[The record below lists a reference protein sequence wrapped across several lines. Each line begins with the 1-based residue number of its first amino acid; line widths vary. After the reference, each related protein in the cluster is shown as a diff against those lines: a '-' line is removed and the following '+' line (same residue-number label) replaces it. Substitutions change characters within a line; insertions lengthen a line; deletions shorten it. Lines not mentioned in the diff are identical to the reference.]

1 MLGPAQTL
9 LATIISLDSGTSMNT
24 LAGLLLVT
32 GARAVI
38 HHTGPVEFG
47 RDGVALG
54 IAAVV
59 VVGAAVVVAA
69 SKPVPA
75 LLARLVGLLEPGT
88 TTTSIVGRLKF
99 GQSLLEFL
107 HLSSLSLLLLACIW
121 VT

>member
-24 LAGLLLVT
+24 LASLLLVT

-38 HHTGPVEFG
+38 YHTGPVEFG

-54 IAAVV
+54 VAAVV